1 MFDDT
6 RGYSESV
13 EHMAPLATRDGLL
26 VWLTKLYNV
35 NPGCLV
41 RRGDIHIMYIYIT
54 YIYIDVCSSI
64 FHDIPFF
71 PSNTKLLNQYSYPV
85 NTLLIS
91 LNPNLVN
98 TALIQ
103 D

>member
-41 RRGDIHIMYIYIT
+41 RRGDIHIMYIYI
-54 YIYIDVCSSI
+54 
-64 FHDIPFF
+64 
-71 PSNTKLLNQYSYPV
+71 
-85 NTLLIS
+85 
-91 LNPNLVN
+91 
-98 TALIQ
+98 
-103 D
+103 

>member
-13 EHMAPLATRDGLL
+13 EHIAPLATRDGLL

-41 RRGDIHIMYIYIT
+41 RRGDIHIMYIIVYI
-54 YIYIDVCSSI
+54 YNLYIDV
-64 FHDIPFF
+64 
-71 PSNTKLLNQYSYPV
+71 YPM
-85 NTLLIS
+85 IS
-91 LNPNLVN
+91 LFSLEYKIIKPVFLSR
-98 TALIQ
+98 
-103 D
+103 

>member
-41 RRGDIHIMYIYIT
+41 RRGDIHIMYIYNL
-54 YIYIDVCSSI
+54 YIYRCMFKYIPWY
-64 FHDIPFF
+64 PFF
-71 PSNTKLLNQYSYPV
+71 PLEYKIIKPV
-85 NTLLIS
+85 FLS
-91 LNPNLVN
+91 R
-98 TALIQ
+98 
-103 D
+103 